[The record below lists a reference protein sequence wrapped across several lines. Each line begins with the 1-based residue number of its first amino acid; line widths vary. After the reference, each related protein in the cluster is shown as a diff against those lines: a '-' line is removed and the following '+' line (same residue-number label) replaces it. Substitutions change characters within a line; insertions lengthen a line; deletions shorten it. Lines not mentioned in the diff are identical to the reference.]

1 MRLCS
6 VVCIKAIPDET
17 SEGYRGVPGSPDASD
32 EGRFRMNRYDAYSLE
47 AALGLKSQFG
57 DMHIHALG
65 IGPSGTESVLKRA
78 IGMGADAAWFF
89 RTEPSDGDDPFRT
102 AHCIAEVIGSI
113 DCNLLFF
120 GYMAEDSQRGLVGPM
135 TAALLDWPCVSAVV
149 SERGDPDAFQKV
161 GLRLERELEGGIIEE
176 IACRLPAVLTI
187 QTRATTPR
195 YPALSRMLRSAQAI
209 ETLSA
214 DPIERVSIPQRQ
226 GRIDAIPPRA
236 SRCLRL
242 LDGPVEAQA
251 LSLLKILSEEH
262 RIFAPA
268 P

>member
-6 VVCIKAIPDET
+6 VVCIKPIADEA
-17 SEGYRGVPGSPDASD
+17 SEGYRGSPDASD
-32 EGRFRMNRYDAYSLE
+32 ECRFRMNRYDAYGLE
-47 AALGLKSQFG
+47 AALGLKSQIG
-57 DMHIHALG
+57 DMHIQALA

-78 IGMGADAAWFF
+78 IGMGADAAWFL
-89 RTEPSDGDDPFRT
+89 RREPSDGDDPFRT
-102 AHCIAEVIGSI
+102 AYCIAEVIRSSAC
-113 DCNLLFF
+113 DLLFF
-120 GYMAEDSQRGLVGPM
+120 GYMGEDSQRGVVGPM

-149 SERGDPDAFQKV
+149 SERRDPDAFKKV

-176 IACRLPAVLTI
+176 IACDLPAVLTI

-195 YPALSRMLRSAQAI
+195 YPALSRMLRSAQAL
-209 ETLSA
+209 ETLSG
-214 DPIERVSIPQRQ
+214 DHFERVSIPQRQ
-226 GRIDAIPPRA
+226 HRIDAIPPRA

-251 LSLLKILSEEH
+251 LSLLKILSKEH
-262 RIFAPA
+262 RMFAPV